1 MPKTYTVPFTQNV
14 NAQVPVAFL
23 PADTT
28 NIKTCYTAGSNDSIA
43 KAIIVTSTDTATKN
57 MQFYLSDGTSNFP
70 LHRLTIPIGAGTVVG
85 TPATNVIS
93 EIAGLPMDELGNKVL
108 RMRGGFQI
116 KANCVTAVTTAC
128 QINVIVLG
136 EDY

>member
-14 NAQVPVAFL
+14 NPHIPQVFL

-28 NIKTCYTAGSNDSIA
+28 AVKSCYTAGVDDSVI
-43 KAIIVTSTDTATKN
+43 KAILVTSTDTANKD
-57 MQFYLSDGTSNFP
+57 MQFYISDGLTNFP
-70 LHRLTIPIGAGTVVG
+70 LHRLTIPIGAGTTVANLAVNVLAVLPG
-85 TPATNVIS
+85 LPFDESNNRILRLRRGFELRANVI
-93 EIAGLPMDELGNKVL
+93 A
-108 RMRGGFQI
+108 
-116 KANCVTAVTTAC
+116 AVTAAC